1 VNYPSEFKYSKDH
14 EWINVSDDG
23 TALIGITDHAQDQLG
38 DIVFVEL
45 PEVGSQFEK
54 SDVFAVVE
62 SVKAAVDCYI
72 PVSGEIV
79 AVNEELENQA
89 EMINTDPHDKGWIIK
104 VKLDNMDEISDLISN
119 SDYESYLAE
128 QD

>member
-1 VNYPSEFKYSKDH
+1 MNYPSEFKYSKDH

-23 TALIGITDHAQDQLG
+23 TAFIGITDHAQDQLG

-45 PEVGSQFEK
+45 PEVGSKFEK
-54 SDVFAVVE
+54 NDVFAVVE

-72 PVSGEIV
+72 PISGEIL
-79 AVNEELENQA
+79 AVNEELESQA

-119 SDYESYLAE
+119 TDYESYLAE
-128 QD
+128 QG